1 MVTSDSGPS
10 LRRHSR
16 RRRRLVFD
24 RRYGWIF
31 DEWTDPADAALAGGR
46 GMFCVL
52 PMARSLLDF
61 AVSSVTCAAD
71 SVSRTLKRSE
81 ISSPI
86 AYLPALSLERRQQTW
101 FRELEHVGVIADT
114 KLVPCRTQCSLE
126 CMSTDGH

>member
-24 RRYGWIF
+24 RRYGW
-31 DEWTDPADAALAGGR
+31 
-46 GMFCVL
+46 MFCVL